1 MINSKCLE
9 KEEFY
14 AHSENEAGNKHFLR
28 EHLHETARIAESFA
42 LNENDKEVLK
52 LAGLLHD
59 LGKYQVDF
67 QKYLLNGG
75 QKGSVPHAAMGAG
88 YARRIRQLEISFAID
103 GHHKGLPDRSKW
115 KNDIGEFTD
124 NDNQEYK
131 IALKNYFSDTGL
143 SEHSFKAQSIRFDN
157 PLEREIYTRYIFS
170 SLTDAD
176 WLDTEKHFDSL
187 KNEYRIRKELDIS
200 YLQEKLLVEISSKS
214 KEGLINQLRN
224 RIRDEVIGMSESEIG
239 FFSLNIPTGMGKT
252 LLSVDWALRHAK
264 ENGLKRIIIVLPFIN
279 IIDQTAKQLKDIFG
293 EEWVLEHHSGYNETT
308 KSDENE
314 VDRSE
319 KCKHLA
325 CENWDYPIIVTTS
338 VQFFESLFS
347 NHKSRCRK
355 FHNIAKSVVIF
366 DEVQTIP
373 KEIIMPT
380 LSMLKNIQ
388 HLMNTSF
395 LFCTATL
402 PAFEKREKFDGIEKI
417 QPLIQNTE
425 MVFQK
430 INRVKYKFLKNFEQ
444 VSSYE
449 LINELLKNTGSVLCV
464 FNTKKM
470 AKDCFEDI
478 SGCQQ
483 CWEKVYHLSTGM
495 CATHRKQTVA
505 SIKDDLDAKR
515 KIFVSSTQLI
525 EAGVDFDF
533 PCVFRE
539 MAPLKSIIQTAGRC
553 NREGKLPNLG
563 VVTLFR
569 LEGSLMPDK
578 SYKVYTEYALSLLKD
593 NEEFLYS
600 YESFGE
606 YYRKIIALFTDP
618 DKYKINDKRGNFE
631 FEAVSNSYKIIDKP
645 TISVFIYKYNDESKD
660 IFNSIQYKLLLSK
673 ADYRKLQTYSV
684 QVYQSFLFKNAHLYQ
699 ELPQGILVWYGAYDK
714 NTGISTG
721 YSSPDELIV

>member
-1 MINSKCLE
+1 MGTV
-9 KEEFY
+9 EFY
-14 AHSENEAGNKHFLR
+14 AHSENDEGNKHILR

-42 LNENDKEVLK
+42 LNEKDKEILK
-52 LAGLLHD
+52 VAGLLHD
-59 LGKYQVDF
+59 LGKYQIDF
-67 QKYLLNGG
+67 QQYLLNGG

-88 YARRIRQLEISFAID
+88 YAKKIRQLEISFAID

-115 KNDIGEFTD
+115 KNDIGEFAD
-124 NDNQEYK
+124 NENQEYK
-131 IALKNYFSDTGL
+131 VTLKNYFSDTGL
-143 SEHSFKAQSIRFDN
+143 SEHFFEAQSIRFET
-157 PLEREIYTRYIFS
+157 PLAREIYTRYIFS

-187 KNEYRIRKELDIS
+187 KSEYRIRKVLDIS
-200 YLQEKLLVEISSKS
+200 YLQEKLLAEILNKS
-214 KEGLINQLRN
+214 KEGYINQLRN
-224 RIRDEVIGMSESEIG
+224 RIRNEVIGMSESEIG

-264 ENGLKRIIIVLPFIN
+264 KNGLNRIIIVLPFIN

-308 KSDENE
+308 KSDENS
-314 VDRSE
+314 VDMLD
-319 KCKHLA
+319 KCKQLA

-373 KEIIMPT
+373 KEIIIPT

-388 HLMNTSF
+388 NLMKTSF

-402 PAFEKREKFDGIEKI
+402 PAFEQREKFDGIENI
-417 QPLIQNTE
+417 QPLIQNPA
-425 MVFQK
+425 MLFQET
-430 INRVKYKFLKNFEQ
+430 NRVKYIFLKNFEP
-444 VSSYE
+444 VSPFD
-449 LINELLKNTGSVLCV
+449 LIDELLKNTDSVLCV

-470 AKDCFEDI
+470 AKECFEVI

-483 CWEKVYHLSTGM
+483 IWEKVYHLSTGM
-495 CATHRKQTVA
+495 CATHRKETVA

-539 MAPLKSIIQTAGRC
+539 MAPLESIIQTAGRC
-553 NREGKLPNLG
+553 NREGKLPDLG

-569 LEGSLMPDK
+569 LEGSSMPDK

-593 NEEFLYS
+593 NKDFLYS
-600 YESFGE
+600 YGSYGE
-606 YYRKIIALFTDP
+606 YYRKVIALFTDP
-618 DKYKINDKRGNFE
+618 DKYKINDKREKFE
-631 FEAVSNSYKIIDKP
+631 FEAVSGSYKIIDKP
-645 TISVFIYKYNDESKD
+645 TVSVFIYRYDGESID
-660 IFNSIQYKLLLSK
+660 VFNSIQYKPALSK
-673 ADYRKLQTYSV
+673 ADYRRMQTYSV
-684 QVYQSFLFKNAHLYQ
+684 QVYQSFLYKNVHLYQ
-699 ELPQGILVWYGAYDK
+699 ELPQGVLVWYGAYDK

-721 YSSPDELIV
+721 YSPPDESIV